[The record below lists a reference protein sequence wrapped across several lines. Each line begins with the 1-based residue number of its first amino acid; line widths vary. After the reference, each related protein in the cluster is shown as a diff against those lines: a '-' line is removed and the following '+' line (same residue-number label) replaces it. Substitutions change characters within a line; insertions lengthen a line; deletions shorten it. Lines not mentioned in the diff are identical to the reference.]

1 MGIREDFAVRCLG
14 HDHPAASIEM
24 NRHKN
29 ARHLLA
35 GLTLIVDERRLILVE
50 HGLKAIH
57 KIL

>member
-14 HDHPAASIEM
+14 HDHPAASVKM
-24 NRHKN
+24 DRHKN

-35 GLTLIVDERRLILVE
+35 GLALIVDERRLILVE